1 MPHPA
6 HLAQPQQFWLLDH
19 PGGLPAR
26 RRRPRIAWASMP
38 VSGGNY
44 QAVIGFGVVLN
55 IAALVVVAV
64 ARSHGEAP
72 E

>member
-1 MPHPA
+1 
-6 HLAQPQQFWLLDH
+6 
-19 PGGLPAR
+19 
-26 RRRPRIAWASMP
+26 MP

-55 IAALVVVAV
+55 IAAVVGVAV
-64 ARSHGEAP
+64 ASHGEAP